1 MIVTESTLLKHAN
14 EVYTIGAYRL
24 FEEHFMKFPKYCQ
37 GLVAILDK
45 YIFKRWTKDIDI
57 SLGSSSIGDVE
68 KVSEKDIASYS
79 ALRREMLK
87 KFSDMI
93 SANEL
98 NINAWECIPS
108 EVEPY
113 YVDNSKMKL
122 VLPTLKFQLEGV
134 QKENE
139 I

>member
-24 FEEHFMKFPKYCQ
+24 FEEQFMKFLKYCK

-45 YIFKRWTKDIDI
+45 YIFKRWTKDII
-57 SLGSSSIGDVE
+57 LCLGSSSIDDVE
-68 KVSEKDIASYS
+68 KVSEKDISSYS

-87 KFSDMI
+87 KFLDMI

-98 NINAWECIPS
+98 NINAWECVEERFRMIKDKISS
-108 EVEPY
+108 E
-113 YVDNSKMKL
+113 L
-122 VLPTLKFQLEGV
+122 VLPTLKIKLEGV
-134 QKENE
+134 QKEN
-139 I
+139 II